1 MKILIVS
8 KYFYPDNTPRS
19 FRTTELAEELLKQG
33 HDVTVLLQNSDYH
46 QKHFGKKGNG
56 LKFINLGDTKLKN
69 LKGKNIVVRFI
80 NRLLLQLFEFPDIQ
94 LVWMLT
100 SSLKQLHGFDLLISI
115 AVPHTIHWGVALSLK
130 NKGLTK
136 KWIADCGDPYMG
148 CKTDSFS
155 KVFYFRYVEQFWC
168 RKADFITIPIYE
180 AVSGY
185 YEEFWPKIKIIP
197 QGFKFDQI
205 NENLYVKNNIPVFA
219 FAGTLSL
226 KYRNPIPFVEYL
238 LTLKTDFKF
247 IVFNESDILKPY
259 IDKLKGK
266 IEVRNYLPREELL
279 VLLSKM
285 DFLVN
290 FDNATNIQS
299 PSKLIDYALT
309 KRPILSIGNQ
319 INTNQISE
327 FMSGYYSNGFTFP
340 DLSMYNIKNVANSF
354 IKLVE

>member
-19 FRTTELAEELLKQG
+19 FRTTELAEELLNQG
-33 HDVTVLLQNSDYH
+33 HDVTLLLPDSNNYEMRYH
-46 QKHFGKKGNG
+46 KNIFG
-56 LKFINLGDTKLKN
+56 LKFINIGSPKFN
-69 LKGKNIVVRFI
+69 ILKGKSIFVRFI
-80 NRLLLQLFEFPDIQ
+80 NRLMLQIFEYPDIQ
-94 LVWMLT
+94 FAWMLN
-100 SSLKQLHGFDLLISI
+100 SRLKKLQGYDLLISI

-130 NKGLTK
+130 HKGLTK

-148 CKTDSFS
+148 CKTDSFR
-155 KVFYFRYVEQFWC
+155 KVFYFKYVEKFWC
-168 RKADFITIPIYE
+168 RKADFITIPINE

-238 LTLKTDFKF
+238 LTLNTDFKF

-327 FMSGYYSNGFTFP
+327 FMSGDYSNGFTFP
-340 DLSMYNIKNVANSF
+340 DLSMYNIKNVANAF
-354 IKLVE
+354 TKLVE